1 MIPAATSRVA
11 PQQYYCHRFYSHRG
25 IAAISAPP
33 SPPCR
38 PGLQYGPR
46 DPGCCWGAGCGG
58 SRISWGRSHGSY
70 VHNSMTE
77 LYDCA
82 TTSEAF
88 VLSTSFLGPHVT
100 SEPEPPQ
107 KLYPVKLTSRQQL
120 VSFRGPWL
128 GPLGEMKQRPGPALL
143 VTLSFLSR
151 SKTHTLVC
159 GLPCT
164 YYLSKGDVLFTVE
177 HRPFSRPQLSNY
189 TTMQRKSNFLGKQ
202 VPSLILL
209 VHSYIYRNMLKFKLT
224 SIVDWPSDRPQ
235 LERHYCS
242 QQLR

>member
-100 SEPEPPQ
+100 SEPEPPRKTHLSTTAGIFSGPVVGALGGNEAAPRTCSSCHAFLSQ
-107 KLYPVKLTSRQQL
+107 PLKNAHPCVWFTLYL
-120 VSFRGPWL
+120 
-128 GPLGEMKQRPGPALL
+128 LL
-143 VTLSFLSR
+143 VQGRRFIHSRAQTL
-151 SKTHTLVC
+151 
-159 GLPCT
+159 
-164 YYLSKGDVLFTVE
+164 
-177 HRPFSRPQLSNY
+177 Q
-189 TTMQRKSNFLGKQ
+189 QA
-202 VPSLILL
+202 
-209 VHSYIYRNMLKFKLT
+209 
-224 SIVDWPSDRPQ
+224 SII
-235 LERHYCS
+235 
-242 QQLR
+242 